1 MLGAVIAQRLVA
13 RGFDAINQR
22 ELGTIMSSFADD
34 AVLIVPSRTVMGG
47 RFEGKAAIEA
57 WYDRWMHRMNYV
69 HFTVRNVGVCS
80 LGALGPSNT
89 VMVEWELDEVDTQ
102 GEAYRFTGVS
112 VFDIARGKIAR
123 QQEYIFEQ
131 DQMRQIWPMS

>member
-1 MLGAVIAQRLVA
+1 MLGAVIAQRAAA
-13 RGFDAINQR
+13 RGFEAINR
-22 ELGTIMSSFADD
+22 RDVSGILSTFADD

-47 RFEGKAAIEA
+47 RFEGKSAIEA
-57 WYDRWMHRMNYV
+57 WYDRWLHRMNDV
-69 HFTVRNVGVCS
+69 RFTVHNIGVCS

-89 VMVEWELDEVDTQ
+89 VMVEWQLDEVDTQ
-102 GEAYRFTGVS
+102 GEAYRFTGVT
-112 VFDIARGKIAR
+112 VLEITGGKIAR